1 MSITLKLMN
10 MKMISLFVIFV
21 INIQLAGA
29 QLKTTVVCPPF
40 TVDLLEGT
48 VNKEL
53 DCNSTAG
60 QVKKLFPCFTD
71 SVNELSVKNCGA
83 VLYKDRDICF
93 FTARNYI
100 EIGEKFNGKLVPA
113 LLGANRESLF
123 SQLGSPKI
131 KDVNWDAY
139 QTKFGTMVLY
149 YNKAGKINKLQ
160 ISTKGTETLKL
171 CE

>member
-1 MSITLKLMN
+1 MN
-10 MKMISLFVIFV
+10 IKMIFLFVIFV
-21 INIQLAGA
+21 IDVQVASA

-40 TVDLLEGT
+40 TIDLLEGT
-48 VNKEL
+48 VSNKL

-60 QVKKLFPCFTD
+60 EVKKYFPCFTD
-71 SVNELSVKNCGA
+71 TLNAATVKNCGA

-100 EIGEKFNGKLVPA
+100 EIGEKFNGKLVPS
-113 LLGANRESLF
+113 LLGNSRGSLF
-123 SQLGSPKI
+123 NTLGSPKI

-139 QTKFGTMVLY
+139 QTKYGTMVLY

-160 ISTKGTETLKL
+160 ISTRSTETLQL

>member
-1 MSITLKLMN
+1 
-10 MKMISLFVIFV
+10 MKIISLCVIFV
-21 INIQLAGA
+21 INIQFAGA

-48 VNKEL
+48 ISSKL

-60 QVKKLFPCFTD
+60 EVKKLFPCFTD
-71 SVNELSVKNCGA
+71 TAIKNCGA

-100 EIGEKFNGKLVPA
+100 EIGEKFNGKLVPN
-113 LLGANRESLF
+113 LLGASRGSLF
-123 SQLGSPKI
+123 SVLGSPKI
-131 KDVNWDAY
+131 KDVSWDAY
-139 QTKFGTMVLY
+139 QTKFGIMVVY

-160 ISTKGTETLKL
+160 ISTKSTETLQL